1 MVQSLKSRNSQIFPP
16 DSFNVDSGQILR
28 YLDDF
33 HFNLFPLFY
42 EIQKFNKFIF
52 WLMERA
58 ETCDCCSNQN
68 GKLFRAEDVALMTHS
83 LFEWKLRT
91 KTTALS
97 DNFALI
103 IKVNML
109 DLLPIPSLFR
119 I

>member
-1 MVQSLKSRNSQIFPP
+1 MENFSELKMLIT
-16 DSFNVDSGQILR
+16 
-28 YLDDF
+28 
-33 HFNLFPLFY
+33 LF
-42 EIQKFNKFIF
+42 
-52 WLMERA
+52 
-58 ETCDCCSNQN
+58 
-68 GKLFRAEDVALMTHS
+68 ALMTHS